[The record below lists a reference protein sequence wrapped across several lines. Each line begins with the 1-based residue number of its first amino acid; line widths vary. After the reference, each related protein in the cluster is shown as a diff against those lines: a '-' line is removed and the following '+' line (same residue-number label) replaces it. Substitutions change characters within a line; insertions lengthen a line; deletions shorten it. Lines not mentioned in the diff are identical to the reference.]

1 VQEMQKLAAR
11 VPRRTQRVPGAAPGL
26 LIGKD
31 RIMFSSIKKLHFVG
45 IGGIGM
51 SGLAEILMDQGFII
65 TGSDRAANDNTE
77 RVEGLGATLYVGH
90 DAHNVEPDVDVLV
103 YSSAI
108 PPDNP
113 EILLAH
119 QRKIPVIRRAEMLA
133 EVMRLKYGIGIAGTH
148 GKTTTTSMVSL
159 VLMEGGID
167 PTVIVGGRLRG
178 LAGSNARMGKG
189 EFIVVEADEYDR
201 SFLSITPTIAVLTT
215 LETDHL
221 DCYRD
226 LEDIKSAFLQFVNK
240 VPFYGFVVLCLDE
253 PALQDIMPKIKK
265 KIITYGLNGQAD
277 LQAVDIVHRLNKT
290 KFLVLHGGKELGK
303 IELQIPGKHNV
314 QNALAAIAVG
324 LELHV
329 PFDLVRTGI
338 EKFTGVFRRWEVK
351 AEIGDIMVVDDY
363 AHHPTEI
370 KATLAGVKAGWRRR
384 VICVFQPHLYSRTR
398 DFYDEFGRSFFNA
411 DVLVLTDVYPAREE
425 PIQGVSGELIVN
437 AAKELGHRNV
447 HYVPDKKVI
456 PKFLMEMKQPGDIII
471 TMGAGDIW
479 KFGEE
484 FVAQLKAE
492 T

>member
-1 VQEMQKLAAR
+1 
-11 VPRRTQRVPGAAPGL
+11 
-26 LIGKD
+26 
-31 RIMFSSIKKLHFVG
+31 MFSSIKKLHFVG

-51 SGLAEILMDQGFII
+51 SGIAEILIDQGFTI
-65 TGSDRAANDNTE
+65 TGSDRAASDNTE
-77 RVEGLGATLYVGH
+77 RLAALGARIYVGH
-90 DAHNVEPDVDVLV
+90 TAGNVEEDVDALV

-113 EILLAH
+113 EIVIAQ

-159 VLMEGGID
+159 VLMEGGVD
-167 PTVIVGGRLRG
+167 PTVIVGGRLHG

-226 LEDIKSAFLQFVNK
+226 LEDIKSAFLQFAGK

-253 PALQDIMPKIKK
+253 PALQEIMPKIKK
-265 KIITYGLNGQAD
+265 KIISYGLNGQAD
-277 LQAVDIVHRLNKT
+277 VQAVEITHKENRSRFT
-290 KFLVLHGGKELGK
+290 VLRNGDELGVVE
-303 IELQIPGKHNV
+303 IQIPGKHNV
-314 QNALAAIAVG
+314 QNALAAITVG
-324 LELHV
+324 LELGV
-329 PFDLVRTGI
+329 PFAQVKAGI
-338 EKFTGVFRRWEVK
+338 EKFTGVFRRWEIKGEVK
-351 AEIGDIMVVDDY
+351 GITVVDDY

-384 VICVFQPHLYSRTR
+384 VVCVFQPHLYSRTR

-411 DVLVLTDVYPAREE
+411 DVLVVTDVYPAREE
-425 PIQGVSGELIVN
+425 PIQGVTGELIAN
-437 AAKELGHRNV
+437 AAKEFGHKQV
-447 HYVPDKKVI
+447 YYVADKTTV
-456 PKFLMEMKQPGDIII
+456 PAFLEGMKREGDFII

-484 FVAQLKAE
+484 FLARLKGGR
-492 T
+492 

>member
-1 VQEMQKLAAR
+1 
-11 VPRRTQRVPGAAPGL
+11 
-26 LIGKD
+26 
-31 RIMFSSIKKLHFVG
+31 MFRSIKKLHFVG

-51 SGLAEILMDQGFII
+51 SGIAEILIDQGFTI
-65 TGSDRAANDNTE
+65 TGSDRAASDNTE
-77 RVEGLGATLYVGH
+77 RLERMGAHVYIGH
-90 DAHNVEPDVDVLV
+90 DAKNLEADVDAVV
-103 YSSAI
+103 YSSAVRT
-108 PPDNP
+108 DENP
-113 EILLAH
+113 ETLEAL
-119 QRKIPVIRRAEMLA
+119 QRKIPIIRRAEMLA

-159 VLMEGGID
+159 VLMEGGVD
-167 PTVIVGGRLRG
+167 PTVIVGGRLHG

-226 LEDIKSAFLQFVNK
+226 LEDIKGAFIQFANK
-240 VPFYGFVVLCLDE
+240 VPFYGFVVMSLDE
-253 PALQDIMPKIKK
+253 PALQDIMPRIKK

-277 LQAVDIVHRLNKT
+277 LQAVDIIHKQNRT
-290 KFLVLHGGKELGK
+290 RFTVLRDNTELGE

-324 LELHV
+324 LELKV
-329 PFDLVRTGI
+329 PFAQVKAGI

-351 AEIGDIMVVDDY
+351 AELQGLTIVDDY

-370 KATLAGVKAGWRRR
+370 KVTLAGVKAGWRRR

-411 DVLVLTDVYPAREE
+411 DILVLTDVYPAREE
-425 PIQGVSGELIVN
+425 PIQGVSGELIAN
-437 AAKELGHRNV
+437 AAREFGHKQV
-447 HYVPDKKVI
+447 HYVPDKKNV
-456 PKFLMEMKQPGDIII
+456 PDFLMKMKQEGDIII

-479 KFGEE
+479 KFGEQ
-484 FVAQLKAE
+484 FIAQLKGKA
-492 T
+492 

>member
-1 VQEMQKLAAR
+1 
-11 VPRRTQRVPGAAPGL
+11 
-26 LIGKD
+26 
-31 RIMFSSIKKLHFVG
+31 MFSSIKKLHFVG

-51 SGLAEILMDQGFII
+51 SGLAEILMDQGFTI

-77 RVEGLGATLYVGH
+77 RLEGLGTTLYIGH
-90 DAHNVEPDVDVLV
+90 DAGNVEPDVDVLV

-108 PPDNP
+108 PSDNP
-113 EILLAH
+113 EILVAH

-148 GKTTTTSMVSL
+148 GKTTTTSMISL

-277 LQAVDIVHRLNKT
+277 LQAVDIVHRLNT
-290 KFLVLHGGKELGK
+290 TRFLVLHSGKELGE

-329 PFDLVRTGI
+329 PFDRVKTGI

-351 AEIGDIMVVDDY
+351 AEVGEIMVVDDY

-411 DVLVLTDVYPAREE
+411 DVLVVTDVYPAREE

-437 AAKELGHRNV
+437 AAKELGHKQV
-447 HYVPDKKVI
+447 HYVQDKKAV
-456 PKFLMEMKQPGDIII
+456 PKFLMETKQPGDIII

-484 FVAQLKAE
+484 FIVQLKAG